1 MDLIISF
8 YNVPFF
14 SENCVMLISNTL
26 SNTLSKAIYINAYKY
41 ISYKIYI
48 KIEN

>member
-8 YNVPFF
+8 YNIPFF

-26 SNTLSKAIYINAYKY
+26 SKAIYINAYK
-41 ISYKIYI
+41 IYI